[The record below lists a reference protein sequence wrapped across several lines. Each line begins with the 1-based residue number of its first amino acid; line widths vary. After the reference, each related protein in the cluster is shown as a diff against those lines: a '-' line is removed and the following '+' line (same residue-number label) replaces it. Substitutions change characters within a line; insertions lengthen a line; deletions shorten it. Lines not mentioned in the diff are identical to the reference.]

1 MTWSRWKAALF
12 IITGKKMDGDYLTR
26 CRRIKEQLE
35 RNEIPGIED
44 IHFLLNRCEQADRR
58 ALEAIDL
65 LQQSRNAFRSKQIER
80 ARKILEE
87 LL

>member
-1 MTWSRWKAALF
+1 
-12 IITGKKMDGDYLTR
+12 MDGDYLTR

-44 IHFLLNRCEQADRR
+44 IRFLLNRCEQADRR
-58 ALEAIDL
+58 VLEAIDL